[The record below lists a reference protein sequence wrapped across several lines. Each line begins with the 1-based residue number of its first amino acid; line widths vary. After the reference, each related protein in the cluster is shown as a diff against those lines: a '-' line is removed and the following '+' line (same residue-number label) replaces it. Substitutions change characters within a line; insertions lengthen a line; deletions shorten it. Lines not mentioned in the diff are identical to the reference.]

1 MEFKPTPQQAH
12 AVDDGGHNII
22 VSAGAG
28 SGKTTVLTQRVL
40 RLIKNKTHVNE
51 LLVLTFT
58 NAAAAEMKSR
68 IRDVVAA
75 EPSLKN
81 ELNLVDQS
89 YITTF
94 DSYALSIVKK
104 YHYLLN
110 ISNNITISE
119 SSIIDLEKVK
129 ILDKVFAEYYE
140 KKNKGQKQQEA
151 IPEEKEEKKFIPFG
165 GVGFLID
172 NVNIEGL
179 HVNKDLK
186 KSINTQFPTC
196 HFNIR
201 LFNGEIITCEF
212 NYTHTLRDIY
222 IYVKKISGSNN
233 FILLEG
239 FPPKPLNQLN
249 KTIQE
254 LKLDNT
260 TLTQKIK

>member
-1 MEFKPTPQQAH
+1 MDINIMSRTPI
-12 AVDDGGHNII
+12 GMRGNRINIFPEKE
-22 VSAGAG
+22 SEDPH
-28 SGKTTVLTQRVL
+28 KKL
-40 RLIKNKTHVNE
+40 RKSIDSHKKGTKNFR
-51 LLVLTFT
+51 TFT
-58 NAAAAEMKSR
+58 SW
-68 IRDVVAA
+68 IR
-75 EPSLKN
+75 E
-81 ELNLVDQS
+81 
-89 YITTF
+89 
-94 DSYALSIVKK
+94 
-104 YHYLLN
+104 
-110 ISNNITISE
+110 
-119 SSIIDLEKVK
+119 EKAK
-129 ILDKVFAEYYE
+129 EEEE
-140 KKNKGQKQQEA
+140 KKNKGQKKQETN
-151 IPEEKEEKKFIPFG
+151 PEEKEEKKFIPFG

-186 KSINTQFPTC
+186 KSINTQFPIC